1 MATDIVG
8 SLFGVTPE
16 MLQQRQF
23 EMADRQAQEY
33 AQMTPLQRASYG
45 LARGGYQLAGA
56 LGGEDPQLR
65 MASTRNAIARQ
76 IDPTDPQSM
85 MRGIQALQQAGDQV
99 GAMQLAQ
106 VLRQVEGDLAQRFQ
120 RQAAGEA
127 SLASARRERVQAT
140 PDRIQIAREYASTF
154 GGEGTPEYMQAYR
167 ASLRGEEKPERP
179 VVVGNTLVNPT
190 TGAVIY
196 QSPTEK
202 LDTVVVGGNLVDKAT
217 GRVIFTAPETQ
228 QRPVVVGN
236 SLVNS
241 TTGDVI
247 YTSPSGKL
255 DTAVVDGNLVDKAT
269 GRVIFTAPEKATKP
283 VVVGNALVNPD
294 SGAIIYQSQ
303 TDKLDTAVVNGNLVD
318 KATGR
323 VIFTAPEGEGRPVVV
338 GQSLVNPR
346 TGEVIF
352 TEPRAD
358 RQQSFGTDRE
368 AVSRE
373 LYSKP
378 FGDLTQPEQA
388 AVNRR
393 LEQEQAKRAPSITN
407 VMPGTRQLA
416 DIPAFRSSVQKTI
429 EPQLKSIDAADQALQ
444 AIDDSIR
451 TNNFVSFNAA
461 RVQLAKA
468 LGDSQLSRRDVE
480 QAGGDP
486 SLIGGLYDT
495 TSRLFTG
502 TPSLDTQNKIKD
514 TLNAIRVVA
523 SRKANDEVNVQRRIA
538 LQTPG
543 YDAAAVDRALSFPQ
557 LQQRA
562 TATGASSLADQ
573 ARAELARRQAGG
585 K

>member
-1 MATDIVG
+1 
-8 SLFGVTPE
+8 
-16 MLQQRQF
+16 
-23 EMADRQAQEY
+23 
-33 AQMTPLQRASYG
+33 
-45 LARGGYQLAGA
+45 
-56 LGGEDPQLR
+56 
-65 MASTRNAIARQ
+65 
-76 IDPTDPQSM
+76 
-85 MRGIQALQQAGDQV
+85 
-99 GAMQLAQ
+99 
-106 VLRQVEGDLAQRFQ
+106 
-120 RQAAGEA
+120 
-127 SLASARRERVQAT
+127 
-140 PDRIQIAREYASTF
+140 
-154 GGEGTPEYMQAYR
+154 MQAYR

-179 VVVGNTLVNPT
+179 VVVGNTLVNPI

-196 QSPTEK
+196 QSPTDK
-202 LDTVVVGGNLVDKAT
+202 LDTAVVGGNLVDKAT
-217 GRVIFTAPETQ
+217 GRVIFTAPEPQ
-228 QRPVVVGN
+228 PRPVVVGN

-241 TTGDVI
+241 ITGDVI
-247 YTSPSGKL
+247 YTSP
-255 DTAVVDGNLVDKAT
+255 
-269 GRVIFTAPEKATKP
+269 
-283 VVVGNALVNPD
+283 
-294 SGAIIYQSQ
+294 

-486 SLIGGLYDT
+486 SLIGGLYDA

-502 TPSLDTQNKIKD
+502 TPSLDTQNKIKS

-523 SRKANDEVNVQRRIA
+523 ARKAQTEVDVQRRIA

-543 YDAAAVDRALSFPQ
+543 YDVGKVNEALSFPQ
-557 LQQRA
+557 LQQRT
-562 TATGASSLADQ
+562 TATGAGSLAEQ
-573 ARAELARRQAGG
+573 ARAELERRRQAGG
-585 K
+585 R